1 MKNIFYFFV
10 FFLVFSSACTPKEP
24 SANAVQEKNVALA
37 RQVYEHFNKHEWEKM
52 ANLYVENAE
61 FKDPSFGQKTVQQS
75 RKQIIEKYKG
85 LETMFPDVRDEVVAV
100 YPSGEKHVIV
110 EFVSS
115 GTAPDGTKWQLPI
128 CTVFTIENG
137 LISKDFTYYDN
148 FEEPKK

>member
-1 MKNIFYFFV
+1 MKNLIYY
-10 FFLVFSSACTPKEP
+10 FLVLFAFLSACSPKEA
-24 SANAVQEKNVALA
+24 SVSTDHEKNVALA

-61 FKDPSFGQKTVQQS
+61 FKDPSFGQKAVQQS
-75 RKQIIEKYKG
+75 RKQTIEKYKG
-85 LETMFPDVRDEVVAV
+85 LESMFSDVRDEVVAV

-128 CTVFTIENG
+128 CTIFTIENG
-137 LISKDFTYYDN
+137 LITKDFTYYDN